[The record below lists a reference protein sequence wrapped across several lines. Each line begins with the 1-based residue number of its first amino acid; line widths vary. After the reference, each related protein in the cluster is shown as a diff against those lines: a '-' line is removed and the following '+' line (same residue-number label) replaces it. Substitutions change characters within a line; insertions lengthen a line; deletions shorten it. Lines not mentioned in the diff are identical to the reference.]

1 MKSSIK
7 NRGLV
12 EGASQIQGENHPVHM
27 AVDSGICGFPC
38 VIKASKITNQRVL
51 VQIIGSECEHVK
63 RFSEQLSEIEMR
75 DLFKPISRNP
85 AFLCAERAG
94 CHPSCPIPLA
104 VVKAVE
110 VAMEL
115 ALPRNVCMK
124 FVSKELEDE

>member
-7 NRGLV
+7 NRGLLV
-12 EGASQIQGENHPVHM
+12 SDSQIQSEKHPVHM
-27 AVDSGICGFPC
+27 AVDSGICGFSC
-38 VIKASKITNQRVL
+38 VIKASKITKQSVL

-63 RFSEQLSEIEMR
+63 RFSEQLNEVEAR
-75 DLFKPISRNP
+75 DLLQPISRNP
-85 AFLCAERAG
+85 VFLCAEHAG

-115 ALPRNVCMK
+115 ALPRDVCMK

>member
-12 EGASQIQGENHPVHM
+12 VGASQIQGENYTVQL

-38 VIKASKITNQRVL
+38 VIEAGKITNKRVL

-63 RFSEQLSEIEMR
+63 RFSAQLSKIETR

-94 CHPSCPIPLA
+94 CHPSCPAPVA

-124 FVSKELEDE
+124 FVLKELEDK